1 MLVQYVR
8 SLGVQRGWRRRR
20 LGLAMLQLAFGE
32 FLRRGKARVTLDVD
46 AESLTGAT
54 RLYER
59 AGMHILWQKTAFEL
73 VLREGVDLST
83 QTLSV
88 CESS

>member
-1 MLVQYVR
+1 
-8 SLGVQRGWRRRR
+8 
-20 LGLAMLQLAFGE
+20 MLQLAFGG

-73 VLREGVDLST
+73 VLREGMDLST
-83 QTLSV
+83 PTLSV
-88 CESS
+88 CESA